1 MLAYEQL
8 AARSAAHSGRRG
20 EALAERGTWGQAVR
34 EFLYGMTGYEIAQH
48 ALEMRA
54 SMETLFILVTF
65 GDMIGVPIL
74 PPYYGMRLLPFIV
87 PQVQTWKRRVLR
99 ERDLSDDHDYH
110 LHGM

>member
-1 MLAYEQL
+1 
-8 AARSAAHSGRRG
+8 
-20 EALAERGTWGQAVR
+20 
-34 EFLYGMTGYEIAQH
+34 MTGYEIAQH

-74 PPYYGMRLLPFIV
+74 PPYYGMRLLPFVV

-99 ERDLSDDHDYH
+99 ERELGDDHDYH
-110 LHGM
+110 LHGL

>member
-1 MLAYEQL
+1 
-8 AARSAAHSGRRG
+8 
-20 EALAERGTWGQAVR
+20 
-34 EFLYGMTGYEIAQH
+34 
-48 ALEMRA
+48 MRA

-65 GDMIGVPIL
+65 GDLIGVPIL